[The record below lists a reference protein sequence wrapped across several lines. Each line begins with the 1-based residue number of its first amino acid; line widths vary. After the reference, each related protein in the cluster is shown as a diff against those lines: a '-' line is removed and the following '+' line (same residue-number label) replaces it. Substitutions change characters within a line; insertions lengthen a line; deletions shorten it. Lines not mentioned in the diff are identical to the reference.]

1 MMRRSVAAI
10 AVATVLALGA
20 PQTASA
26 ALLWTLVAT
35 PTGVPTGIDATFTLT
50 ATNGDLLTE
59 IGCVIVDVPANF
71 TITGV
76 GVVGSTAGDSWIA
89 WRSGNRV
96 TAQTTSG
103 GDRLE
108 LLDSVTF
115 TVRAT
120 ALSGGSIAW
129 GANAF
134 RQQDCSGGGSLIG
147 VPPVV
152 LVTGPAV
159 TPTPA
164 PTAPPTPAPTA
175 VPTGVP
181 TAPPTPVPTST
192 PVTST
197 PRPVRSNTPPPSS
210 VPSTAVPASVVPST
224 ESLAATSTP
233 QSAPAQ
239 SVPSSSS
246 VPAAGSIGGTDVS
259 PPPSTG
265 SDRAAASPPPLRVEE
280 ERVELANAS
289 IGLLAGV
296 STWAVPAATIAGPG
310 LLVLLWVAIQAAG
323 AIAWVPAAR
332 RLRGVT
338 GRRNPAR

>member
-1 MMRRSVAAI
+1 MIRRALGAA
-10 AVATVLALGA
+10 ALGVVLALGT
-20 PQTASA
+20 PRPASA

-35 PTGVPTGIDATFTLT
+35 PTAVSTGADTTFTLT

-59 IGCVIVDVPANF
+59 IGCVIVDVPASF
-71 TITGV
+71 SITGV

-89 WRSGNRV
+89 GRSGNRV

-108 LLDSVTF
+108 LLQSVTF

-120 ALSGGSIAW
+120 ALSSGSIAW

-164 PTAPPTPAPTA
+164 PTAPPTPAPTPA
-175 VPTGVP
+175 P
-181 TAPPTPVPTST
+181 TAPPTPTPTPAPTARPT
-192 PVTST
+192 PVATARPTAASSPPTPASSPSAT
-197 PRPVRSNTPPPSS
+197 PRPASS
-210 VPSTAVPASVVPST
+210 AAAAAPT
-224 ESLAATSTP
+224 EAPRARESAAAAP
-233 QSAPAQ
+233 QPG
-239 SVPSSSS
+239 
-246 VPAAGSIGGTDVS
+246 AGSGGPS
-259 PPPSTG
+259 GGAPPTTPSTG
-265 SDRAAASPPPLRVEE
+265 EEAAVVSVPVEE
-280 ERVELANAS
+280 ERVALADAS

-310 LLVLLWVAIQAAG
+310 LLVLVWVAIQATG
-323 AIAWVPAAR
+323 AMAWVPAAR
-332 RLRGVT
+332 RLRGAAA
-338 GRRNPAR
+338 RRTRSPG